1 MSARP
6 QAQPPAVV
14 FICARNAVRSP
25 MAEALWRL
33 RFGADAP
40 AFSCGVAPA
49 SLPDGHMITVM
60 SEKGADLSGYECRDL
75 SEAAGEPVDLVVCLA
90 ADVAEEAHAFA
101 RARAAAFSIWP
112 VEDPA
117 GFGERDRFLRLA
129 AYRAARDAIEAR
141 ILAFEAESG
150 SQ

>member
-1 MSARP
+1 VSARP
-6 QAQPPAVV
+6 QPAPAII

-33 RFGADAP
+33 RFGAQAQ
-40 AFSCGVAPA
+40 AFSGGIAPA

-60 SEKGADLSGYECRDL
+60 AEKGADLSGYECRHMD
-75 SEAAGEPVDLVVCLA
+75 EAAGEPVDLVVCLA
-90 ADVAEEAHAFA
+90 ADVAEEAGAFA
-101 RARAAAFSIWP
+101 RARGAAFLLWP

-141 ILAFEAESG
+141 ILAFETESA